1 MLNLKCY
8 IEPFYIDIILM
19 QEIYKTLTVIYE
31 TFKII
36 LLL

>member
-8 IEPFYIDIILM
+8 TKPFYIDVILK
-19 QEIYKTLTVIYE
+19 QENYKTLTIIYE